1 MTRVAGFTLERDAW
15 LSTLLDRPALR
26 LVVARDSEAVLPG
39 GAFFATAK
47 LPSEG
52 VADASRLADA
62 GFRVVDTALT
72 FTAAAGDIPMDDGA
86 SLRLAT
92 PDDRA
97 AVAAMARDGFRFS
110 RFHLDP
116 HIPPALA
123 GRIKAAWAEN
133 FFAGRRGDAMIV
145 ASVDGAVGGFLQ
157 LLKLGNDRLII
168 DLIAVAARCR
178 GRGVARAM
186 IGRAART
193 MAAVELIVG
202 TQAANTPSVRLY
214 EGLGFR
220 LTSAQLVLH
229 HHGAGGR
236 YPA

>member
-1 MTRVAGFTLERDAW
+1 MTRLAGFTVDDDAW
-15 LSTLLDRPALR
+15 LSALLERPALR
-26 LVVARDSEAVLPG
+26 LAPREGADATLPP

-47 LPSEG
+47 FAAEAVG
-52 VADASRLADA
+52 DASRLVDI

-72 FTAAAGDIPMDDGA
+72 FAAKAGAIPADHGVE
-86 SLRLAT
+86 LRMAA

-97 AVAAMARDGFRFS
+97 AVAAIACDGFRFS

-116 HIPPALA
+116 HIPTSLA
-123 GRIKAAWAEN
+123 GRIKGAWATN
-133 FFAGRRGDAMIV
+133 FFAGKRGDAMVV
-145 ASVDGAVGGFLQ
+145 AIDEGAVAGFLQ
-157 LLKLGNDRLII
+157 LLRLASDRLVI
-168 DLIAVAARCR
+168 DLIAVKARSR

-193 MAAVELIVG
+193 MGVAELVVG
-202 TQAANTPSVRLY
+202 TQAANVPSVRLY

-220 LTSAQLVLH
+220 LTGANVVLH
-229 HHGAGGR
+229 HHGDNNR

>member
-1 MTRVAGFTLERDAW
+1 MTRVAGFALERDAW

-26 LVVARDSEAVLPG
+26 LVAATDGEAVLPP

-47 LPSEG
+47 LPAED
-52 VADASRLADA
+52 VAEASRLVDA

-72 FTAAAGDIPMDDGA
+72 FSAAAGAIAADDTA
-86 SLRLAT
+86 LLRPAK

-97 AVAAMARDGFRFS
+97 AVAALARYGFRFS

-116 HIPPALA
+116 HIPPAVA

-145 ASVDGAVGGFLQ
+145 ATVDGAVAGFLL
-157 LLKLGNDRLII
+157 LLKAPNNRLII
-168 DLIAVAARCR
+168 DLIAVAAQCR
-178 GRGVARAM
+178 GRGLARAM
-186 IGRAART
+186 ISRAARM
-193 MAAVELIVG
+193 MAAAELVVG

-220 LTSAQLVLH
+220 LIGAQLVLH

>member
-1 MTRVAGFTLERDAW
+1 MTRVAGFAVERDAW

-26 LVVARDSEAVLPG
+26 LVAATDGEAVLPP

-47 LPSEG
+47 LPAED
-52 VADASRLADA
+52 VADASFLADA

-72 FTAAAGDIPMDDGA
+72 FAAAASEIPADDG
-86 SLRLAT
+86 SPLRIAA

-97 AVAAMARDGFRFS
+97 AVAAIARDGFRFS

-145 ASVDGAVGGFLQ
+145 ASVDGAVAGFLQ
-157 LLKLGNDRLII
+157 LLKLGNDRLVI
-168 DLIAVAARCR
+168 DLVAVAARWR
-178 GRGVARAM
+178 GRGLARAM

-193 MAAVELIVG
+193 MGAAELVVG
-202 TQAANTPSVRLY
+202 TQAANTPSIRLY

-220 LTSAQLVLH
+220 LTGAQLVLH
-229 HHGAGGR
+229 HHGVGGR